1 MEYIALGCMSGTSLD
16 GIDCSLVKSDG
27 VSYVTD
33 ISNEFIPYS
42 DGLQLK
48 LRNVILKGYLDDIKV
63 INQLNQ
69 EYRDSINNFIK
80 KNNLEIDLIAMHGQ
94 TVYHD
99 QKTKISIQ
107 LFDKSIRFN
116 TNSPVICNFRKNDL
130 LNGGNGAPIMPE
142 FHRVLANQLDLKKV
156 IFVNIGGVTNITV
169 IDNQKITAGDS
180 SFGNAIVNDL
190 IFEKTKERF
199 DVDGSLSN
207 NGQKI
212 DVLFNRIISDKY
224 FLENLPKSLDRNY
237 FHKYIDNSIKD
248 KNLNDLIYTLLEVIP
263 FAISSLISSQSD
275 FKIILMGGG
284 RKNLTLQKIFSKY
297 FDNISLIDNYQI
309 DGDFIESQGMALL
322 GIRYMLKK
330 QSTYYETT
338 KVLKNIYLG
347 EKC

>member
-69 EYRDSINNFIK
+69 EYKDSINNFIK
-80 KNNLEIDLIAMHGQ
+80 KNNFEIDLIAMHGQ
-94 TVYHD
+94 TIYHD

-190 IFEKTKERF
+190 IYEKTKERF

-212 DVLFNRIISDKY
+212 DLLFNRIISDKY

-263 FAISSLISSQSD
+263 FAINSLISLQSE

-284 RKNLTLQKIFSKY
+284 RKNLTLQKIFSEY
-297 FDNISLIDNYQI
+297 FDNVSLIDNYQI

>member
-156 IFVNIGGVTNITV
+156 IFVNIGGVTNITL

-190 IFEKTKERF
+190 IYEKTKERF

-212 DVLFNRIISDKY
+212 DVLFKRIISDKY
-224 FLENLPKSLDRNY
+224 FLEKLPKSLDRNY
-237 FHKYIDNSIKD
+237 FHNYIDNSIKD

-297 FDNISLIDNYQI
+297 FDNISLIDNFQI

>member
-69 EYRDSINNFIK
+69 EYKDSINNFIK

-190 IFEKTKERF
+190 IYEKTKERF

-212 DVLFNRIISDKY
+212 DLLFNRIISDKY

-237 FHKYIDNSIKD
+237 FHNYIDNSIKD

>member
-16 GIDCSLVKSDG
+16 GIDSSLVKSNG

-69 EYRDSINNFIK
+69 EYKDSINNFIK
-80 KNNLEIDLIAMHGQ
+80 KNNFEIDLIAMHGQ

-263 FAISSLISSQSD
+263 FAINSLISLQSE

-297 FDNISLIDNYQI
+297 FDNISLIDNFQI

>member
-69 EYRDSINNFIK
+69 EYKDSINNFIK

-190 IFEKTKERF
+190 IYEKTKERF

-263 FAISSLISSQSD
+263 FAINSLISLQSE

>member
-69 EYRDSINNFIK
+69 EYKDSINNFIK
-80 KNNLEIDLIAMHGQ
+80 KNNFEIDLIAMHGQ

-156 IFVNIGGVTNITV
+156 IFVNIGGVTNITL

-190 IFEKTKERF
+190 IYEKTRERF

-212 DVLFNRIISDKY
+212 DVLFDRIISDKY

-263 FAISSLISSQSD
+263 FAINSLISLQSE

>member
-42 DGLQLK
+42 DDLQLK

-69 EYRDSINNFIK
+69 EYKDSINNFIK
-80 KNNLEIDLIAMHGQ
+80 KNNFEIDLIAMHGQ
-94 TVYHD
+94 TIYHD

-190 IFEKTKERF
+190 IYEKTKERF

-263 FAISSLISSQSD
+263 FAINSLISLQSE

-297 FDNISLIDNYQI
+297 FDNISLIDDYQM

>member
-142 FHRVLANQLDLKKV
+142 FHRVLANQLNLKKV
-156 IFVNIGGVTNITV
+156 IFC
-169 IDNQKITAGDS
+169 
-180 SFGNAIVNDL
+180 
-190 IFEKTKERF
+190 
-199 DVDGSLSN
+199 
-207 NGQKI
+207 
-212 DVLFNRIISDKY
+212 KY
-224 FLENLPKSLDRNY
+224 RRCY
-237 FHKYIDNSIKD
+237 
-248 KNLNDLIYTLLEVIP
+248 
-263 FAISSLISSQSD
+263 
-275 FKIILMGGG
+275 
-284 RKNLTLQKIFSKY
+284 
-297 FDNISLIDNYQI
+297 
-309 DGDFIESQGMALL
+309 
-322 GIRYMLKK
+322 
-330 QSTYYETT
+330 
-338 KVLKNIYLG
+338 
-347 EKC
+347 

>member
-42 DGLQLK
+42 DELQLK

-69 EYRDSINNFIK
+69 EYKDSINNFIK
-80 KNNLEIDLIAMHGQ
+80 KNNFEIDLIAMHGQ

-248 KNLNDLIYTLLEVIP
+248 KNLNDLIYTLLEVIL
-263 FAISSLISSQSD
+263 FAINSLISSQSD

>member
-69 EYRDSINNFIK
+69 EYKDSINNFIK
-80 KNNLEIDLIAMHGQ
+80 KNNFEIDLIAMHGQ
-94 TVYHD
+94 TIYHD

-180 SFGNAIVNDL
+180 SFGNAVVNDL
-190 IFEKTKERF
+190 IYEKTKERF

-263 FAISSLISSQSD
+263 FAINSLISLQSE

>member
-42 DGLQLK
+42 DDLQLK

-69 EYRDSINNFIK
+69 EYKDSINNFIK
-80 KNNLEIDLIAMHGQ
+80 KNNFEIDLIAMHGQ

-180 SFGNAIVNDL
+180 SFGNAVVNDL
-190 IFEKTKERF
+190 VYEKTKEGF

-263 FAISSLISSQSD
+263 FAINSLISLQSD

>member
-42 DGLQLK
+42 DDLQLK

-156 IFVNIGGVTNITV
+156 IFVNIGGVTNITL

-190 IFEKTKERF
+190 IYEKTKERF

-212 DVLFNRIISDKY
+212 DALFNRIISDKY

-263 FAISSLISSQSD
+263 FAINSLISLQSD

>member
-42 DGLQLK
+42 DDLQLK

-69 EYRDSINNFIK
+69 EYKDSINNFIK
-80 KNNLEIDLIAMHGQ
+80 KNNFEIDLIAMHGQ
-94 TVYHD
+94 TIYHD

-190 IFEKTKERF
+190 IYEKTKERF

-263 FAISSLISSQSD
+263 FAINSLISLQSD

-284 RKNLTLQKIFSKY
+284 RKNLTLQKIFSEY

>member
-27 VSYVTD
+27 DSYVTD

-69 EYRDSINNFIK
+69 EYKDSINNFIK

-142 FHRVLANQLDLKKV
+142 FHRVLANQLNLKKV

-169 IDNQKITAGDS
+169 IDKQKITAGDS
-180 SFGNAIVNDL
+180 SFGNAVVNDL
-190 IFEKTKERF
+190 VYEKTKEGF

-207 NGQKI
+207 KGQKI

-263 FAISSLISSQSD
+263 FAINSLISLQSE

-284 RKNLTLQKIFSKY
+284 RKNLTLKKIFSNY
-297 FDNISLIDNYQI
+297 FDNISLIDDFQI

>member
-42 DGLQLK
+42 DDLQLK
-48 LRNVILKGYLDDIKV
+48 LHNVVLKGYLDDIKV

-69 EYRDSINNFIK
+69 EYKDSINNFIK
-80 KNNLEIDLIAMHGQ
+80 KNNFEIDLIAVHGQ

-190 IFEKTKERF
+190 IYEKTKERF

-212 DVLFNRIISDKY
+212 DVLFNRVISDKY

-284 RKNLTLQKIFSKY
+284 RKNLTLQKTFSKY

-309 DGDFIESQGMALL
+309 DGCLL
-322 GIRYMLKK
+322 YTSPSPRD
-330 QSTYYETT
+330 
-338 KVLKNIYLG
+338 
-347 EKC
+347 

>member
-16 GIDCSLVKSDG
+16 GIDCSLIKSDG
-27 VSYVTD
+27 VSYVNE
-33 ISNEFIPYS
+33 ISNEYIPYS
-42 DGLQLK
+42 DELQLK
-48 LRNVILKGYLDDIKV
+48 LHNVILKGYLADIKV

-190 IFEKTKERF
+190 IYEKTKERF

-248 KNLNDLIYTLLEVIP
+248 KNLNDLIHTLLEVIP

-284 RKNLTLQKIFSKY
+284 RKNLTLQKIFTEY

>member
-42 DGLQLK
+42 DDLQLK

-69 EYRDSINNFIK
+69 EYKDSINNFIK
-80 KNNLEIDLIAMHGQ
+80 KNNFEIDLIAMHGQ
-94 TVYHD
+94 TIYHD

-190 IFEKTKERF
+190 IYEKTKERF

-237 FHKYIDNSIKD
+237 FHKYIDNSVKD
-248 KNLNDLIYTLLEVIP
+248 KKLNDLIYTLLEVIP
-263 FAISSLISSQSD
+263 FAINSLISLQSE

-284 RKNLTLQKIFSKY
+284 RKNLTLQKIFTEY

>member
-42 DGLQLK
+42 DDLQLK
-48 LRNVILKGYLDDIKV
+48 LHNVILKGYLDDIKV

-69 EYRDSINNFIK
+69 EYKDSINNFIK
-80 KNNLEIDLIAMHGQ
+80 KNNFEIDLIAMHGQ

-190 IFEKTKERF
+190 IYEKTKERF

-263 FAISSLISSQSD
+263 FAINSLISLQSE

-284 RKNLTLQKIFSKY
+284 RKNLTLQKIFSEY
-297 FDNISLIDNYQI
+297 FDNISLIDDFQI

>member
-42 DGLQLK
+42 DDLQLK
-48 LRNVILKGYLDDIKV
+48 LRNVILKGYLDDTKV

-69 EYRDSINNFIK
+69 EYKDSINNFIK
-80 KNNLEIDLIAMHGQ
+80 KNNFEIDLIAMHGQ
-94 TVYHD
+94 TIYHD

-180 SFGNAIVNDL
+180 SFGNAVVNDL
-190 IFEKTKERF
+190 IYEKTKERF

-284 RKNLTLQKIFSKY
+284 RKNLTLQKIFTEY

>member
-69 EYRDSINNFIK
+69 EYKDSINNFIK
-80 KNNLEIDLIAMHGQ
+80 KNNFEIDLIAMHGQ

-190 IFEKTKERF
+190 IYEKTKERF

-212 DVLFNRIISDKY
+212 DLLFNRIISDKY

-263 FAISSLISSQSD
+263 FAISSLIFSQSD

>member
-69 EYRDSINNFIK
+69 EYKDSINNFIK
-80 KNNLEIDLIAMHGQ
+80 KNNFEIDLIAMHGQ

-142 FHRVLANQLDLKKV
+142 FHRVLANQLNLKKV

-190 IFEKTKERF
+190 IYEKTKERF

-263 FAISSLISSQSD
+263 FAINSLISSQSE

>member
-42 DGLQLK
+42 GDLQLK

-69 EYRDSINNFIK
+69 EYKDSINNFIK
-80 KNNLEIDLIAMHGQ
+80 KNNFEIDLIAMHGQ
-94 TVYHD
+94 TIYHD

-169 IDNQKITAGDS
+169 IDKQKITAGDS
-180 SFGNAIVNDL
+180 SFGNAVVNDL
-190 IFEKTKERF
+190 VYEKTKEGF

-263 FAISSLISSQSD
+263 FAINSLISLQSD

>member
-42 DGLQLK
+42 DDLQLK
-48 LRNVILKGYLDDIKV
+48 LRNVILKGYLDDTKV

-69 EYRDSINNFIK
+69 EYKDSINNFIK
-80 KNNLEIDLIAMHGQ
+80 KNNFEIDIIAIHGQ
-94 TVYHD
+94 TIYHD

-190 IFEKTKERF
+190 IYESIFDNMKNNENIIIGGDFNIIPSAEDVHNPKSYENDALFRLEIRKKLRELINLGFHDAYRFIHPEKEGYTFWDYTSGAWQK
-199 DVDGSLSN
+199 N
-207 NGQKI
+207 NGMRI
-212 DVLFNRIISDKY
+212 DH
-224 FLENLPKSLDRNY
+224 FLVS
-237 FHKYIDNSIKD
+237 
-248 KNLNDLIYTLLEVIP
+248 
-263 FAISSLISSQSD
+263 SSLIGIVKDVKINKFPRGRQKPSD
-275 FKIILMGGG
+275 H
-284 RKNLTLQKIFSKY
+284 TP
-297 FDNISLIDNYQI
+297 
-309 DGDFIESQGMALL
+309 IEIELA
-322 GIRYMLKK
+322 
-330 QSTYYETT
+330 
-338 KVLKNIYLG
+338 
-347 EKC
+347 

>member
-27 VSYVTD
+27 DSYVTD

-69 EYRDSINNFIK
+69 EYKDSINNFIK
-80 KNNLEIDLIAMHGQ
+80 KNNFEIDLIAMHGQ
-94 TVYHD
+94 TIYHD

-107 LFDKSIRFN
+107 LFDKTIRFN

-275 FKIILMGGG
+275 FKIILIGGG

>member
-16 GIDCSLVKSDG
+16 GIDCSLIKSDG
-27 VSYVTD
+27 VSYVNE
-33 ISNEFIPYS
+33 ISNEYIPYS
-42 DGLQLK
+42 DELQLK
-48 LRNVILKGYLDDIKV
+48 LHDVILKGYLADIKV

-69 EYRDSINNFIK
+69 EYKDSINNFIK

-116 TNSPVICNFRKNDL
+116 THSPIICNFRKNDL

-142 FHRVLANQLDLKKV
+142 FHRVLANQLGLKKV

-190 IFEKTKERF
+190 IYEKTKERF

-212 DVLFNRIISDKY
+212 DDLFKYITSDEY
-224 FLENLPKSLDRNY
+224 FLENLPKSLDRNS
-237 FHKYIDNSIKD
+237 FHKYLDNFIKER
-248 KNLNDLIYTLLEVIP
+248 KLNNSIYTLLEVIP
-263 FAISSLISSQSD
+263 FAINSLISSQSD

-284 RKNLTLQKIFSKY
+284 RKNLTLQKIFKKY
-297 FDNISLIDNYQI
+297 FNDVSLIDIYNMN
-309 DGDFIESQGMALL
+309 GDFIESQGMAYL
-322 GIRYMLKK
+322 GIRYLLKK
-330 QSTYYETT
+330 HSTYYTTT

-347 EKC
+347 ERC

>member
-33 ISNEFIPYS
+33 ISNEYIPYS
-42 DGLQLK
+42 DDLQLK

-69 EYRDSINNFIK
+69 EYKDSINNFIK
-80 KNNLEIDLIAMHGQ
+80 KNNFEIDLIAMHGQ
-94 TVYHD
+94 TIYHD

-190 IFEKTKERF
+190 IYEKTKERF

-284 RKNLTLQKIFSKY
+284 RKNLTLQKIFSEY
-297 FDNISLIDNYQI
+297 FDNISLIDDFQI

-322 GIRYMLKK
+322 GIRSVSYTHL
-330 QSTYYETT
+330 TLPTT
-338 KVLKNIYLG
+338 TIV
-347 EKC
+347 

>member
-190 IFEKTKERF
+190 IYEKTKERF

-212 DVLFNRIISDKY
+212 DLLFNRIISDKY

-237 FHKYIDNSIKD
+237 FHNYIDNSIKD

-297 FDNISLIDNYQI
+297 FDNISLIDNFQI

>member
-42 DGLQLK
+42 DDLQLK
-48 LRNVILKGYLDDIKV
+48 LRNVILKGYLDDTKV

-69 EYRDSINNFIK
+69 EYKDSINNFIK
-80 KNNLEIDLIAMHGQ
+80 KNNFEIDLIAMHGQ
-94 TVYHD
+94 TIYHD

-190 IFEKTKERF
+190 IYEKTKERF

-212 DVLFNRIISDKY
+212 DLLFNRIISDKY

-284 RKNLTLQKIFSKY
+284 RKNLTLQKIFSEY

>member
-80 KNNLEIDLIAMHGQ
+80 KNNFEIDLIAMHGQ

-142 FHRVLANQLDLKKV
+142 FHRVLANQLNLKKV

-169 IDNQKITAGDS
+169 IDKQKITAGDS
-180 SFGNAIVNDL
+180 SFGNAVVNDL
-190 IFEKTKERF
+190 VYEKTKEGF

-207 NGQKI
+207 KGQKI

-224 FLENLPKSLDRNY
+224 FLKKLPKASDASSMRDILY
-237 FHKYIDNSIKD
+237 FLHNF
-248 KNLNDLIYTLLEVIP
+248 
-263 FAISSLISSQSD
+263 FA
-275 FKIILMGGG
+275 
-284 RKNLTLQKIFSKY
+284 
-297 FDNISLIDNYQI
+297 
-309 DGDFIESQGMALL
+309 
-322 GIRYMLKK
+322 
-330 QSTYYETT
+330 
-338 KVLKNIYLG
+338 
-347 EKC
+347 

>member
-69 EYRDSINNFIK
+69 EYKDSINNFIK
-80 KNNLEIDLIAMHGQ
+80 KNNFEIDLIAMHGQ
-94 TVYHD
+94 TIYHD

-190 IFEKTKERF
+190 IYEKTKERF

-263 FAISSLISSQSD
+263 FAINSLISLQSE

-284 RKNLTLQKIFSKY
+284 RKNLTLQKIFSEY